1 VSAGSDLEV
10 GREAFAARA
19 WSTAFEALSRAHE
32 AGAALDAED
41 FERLAV
47 AAYLLAR
54 DDVCVTYSERA
65 HEAFL
70 AAGRPLRAVRAAFW
84 LGMILFFMGE
94 VGPATGW
101 LGRAQRL
108 LEREPDESP
117 EHGYL
122 LLPRVFQQEA
132 AGDLEGAAA
141 TAGAAVEIAERFD
154 DADLFALA
162 AHAQGHLLTA
172 HGQLADG
179 VRLLDEAML
188 TATTRAT
195 SPIVVGVVY
204 CGVILACVD
213 TYDVR
218 RAQEWTDVLTR
229 WCEEQPDLV
238 AFTGRCLV
246 HRAEILQLR
255 GAWLEALEEARLAGE
270 RLAKGF
276 NRPATAQ
283 AFYRQGELN
292 RLRGK
297 LAGAERAYRAASRYG
312 LVPQPGLALLRLRQG
327 RSDAALAAV
336 RRALSETDDR
346 SRRAALLPAAIEVE
360 LACGELDRARDACT
374 ELEAIAG
381 EYASALLAAMAA
393 HARGA
398 LRIAEGDPAGAL
410 ASLRDAARGWDELAA
425 PYEAARTRVLL
436 AIACRALGDD
446 DGATLE
452 LEAAREGFRELG
464 AEPDLADVDALGEPP
479 RRDATHGLSARELEV
494 LRLVAAGRTN
504 REIAGELVISEHTV
518 ARHLQNVFAKLGV
531 GSRTAASAFAYEHG
545 LV

>member
-1 VSAGSDLEV
+1 VSTGSDLEL
-10 GREAFAARA
+10 GRKAFADRA
-19 WSTAFEALSRAHE
+19 WSTAFDTLSRAHE

-41 FERLAV
+41 LERLAV

-54 DDVCVTYSERA
+54 DDVCIAYSEQA

-70 AAGRPLRAVRAAFW
+70 AAGQPLRAVRAAFW
-84 LGMILFFMGE
+84 LGMVLFFMGE
-94 VGPATGW
+94 MGPATGW
-101 LGRAQRL
+101 LGRARRL
-108 LEREPDESP
+108 LEREPAETA

-122 LLPRVFQQEA
+122 LLPQVFRQEA
-132 AGDLEGAAA
+132 AGDWAAA
-141 TAGAAVEIAERFD
+141 ASTAGTAVEIAERFD

-162 AHAQGHLLTA
+162 AHAQGHLLTV
-172 HGQLADG
+172 HGQLEEG
-179 VRLLDEAML
+179 VRLLDEAMV
-188 TATTRAT
+188 AAMSRAT

-218 RAQEWTDVLTR
+218 RAQEWTEVLTR
-229 WCEEQPDLV
+229 WCKEQPDLV

-255 GAWLEALEEARLAGE
+255 GDWLEALEEARLAGK
-270 RLAKGF
+270 RLAQGF

-297 LAGAERAYRAASRYG
+297 LSAAERAYRAASRYG
-312 LVPQPGLALLRLRQG
+312 SVPQPGLALLRLRQG
-327 RSDAALAAV
+327 RSDAALAAI
-336 RRALSETDDR
+336 RRALSETGDR
-346 SRRAALLPAAIEVE
+346 SRRASLLPAAVEVE
-360 LACGELDRARDACT
+360 LACGEVPRARDACV

-381 EYASALLAAMAA
+381 DYASALLAAAAA
-393 HARGA
+393 HARGGV
-398 LRIAEGDPAGAL
+398 LIAEGDPAGAL
-410 ASLRDAARGWDELAA
+410 ASLREAARGWDELAA
-425 PYEAARTRVLL
+425 PYEAAKTRVLL
-436 AIACRALGDD
+436 AVACRSLGDD

-452 LEAAREGFRELG
+452 LEAAREAFRELG
-464 AEPDLADVDALGEPP
+464 AELDLADVDALGEHPGGE
-479 RRDATHGLSARELEV
+479 ATHGLTPRELEV

-504 REIAGELVISEHTV
+504 REIAEALVISEHTV

>member
-1 VSAGSDLEV
+1 VSARSDLEV
-10 GREAFAARA
+10 GRDAFSARA
-19 WSTAFEALSRAHE
+19 WSAAFDALSRAQE

-41 FERLAV
+41 YERLAV
-47 AAYLLAR
+47 TAYLLAR
-54 DDVCVTYSERA
+54 DDVCITYSEQA
-65 HEAFL
+65 YEAFL
-70 AAGRPLRAVRAAFW
+70 AAGQPRRAVRAAFW
-84 LGMILFFMGE
+84 LGMTLLFMGE
-94 VGPATGW
+94 MGPATGW
-101 LGRAQRL
+101 LGRARRL
-108 LEREPDESP
+108 LDREPDETA

-122 LLPRVFQQEA
+122 LLPQVFQQEA
-132 AGDLEGAAA
+132 AGDWQAAAA

-162 AHAQGHLLTA
+162 AHAQGHLLTL
-172 HGQLADG
+172 HGQMTNG

-188 TATTRAT
+188 AATTRVT

-204 CGVILACVD
+204 CGVILSCVD

-229 WCEEQPDLV
+229 WCKEQPDLV

-270 RLAKGF
+270 RLAEGF

-292 RLRGK
+292 RLRGR
-297 LAGAERAYRAASRYG
+297 LTAAERAYRAASRYG

-327 RSDAALAAV
+327 RSDAALAAI
-336 RRALSETDDR
+336 RRALSETGDR
-346 SRRAALLPAAIEVE
+346 SRRAALLPAAVEVE
-360 LACGELDRARDACT
+360 LACGEVARAREAYA

-381 EYASALLAAMAA
+381 EYMSALLGAAAA

-398 LRIAEGDPAGAL
+398 VQIAEGDPTGAL
-410 ASLRDAARGWDELAA
+410 VSLREASRGWDELAA
-425 PYEAARTRVLL
+425 PYEAARTRLLL
-436 AIACRALGDD
+436 AVACRSLADD

-452 LEAAREGFRELG
+452 LDAAREAFRELG
-464 AEPDLADVDALGEPP
+464 AEPDLADVDALGQRPGGE
-479 RRDATHGLSARELEV
+479 ATHGLTAREVEV

-504 REIAGELVISEHTV
+504 REIADELVISEHTV

>member
-1 VSAGSDLEV
+1 VSTRSDLEL
-10 GREAFAARA
+10 GRKAFAARA
-19 WSTAFEALSRAHE
+19 WSTAFDALSRAHE
-32 AGAALDAED
+32 AGAPLDAED
-41 FERLAV
+41 FERLAI

-54 DDVCVTYSERA
+54 DDVCVTYSEQA
-65 HEAFL
+65 YEAFV
-70 AAGRPLRAVRAAFW
+70 AAGEPRRAVRAAFW

-94 VGPATGW
+94 MGPATGW
-101 LGRAQRL
+101 LGRARRL
-108 LEREPDESP
+108 LDREPDETP

-122 LLPRVFQQEA
+122 LLPQVFQQEA
-132 AGDLEGAAA
+132 AGDWEAAAA

-162 AHAQGHLLTA
+162 AHAQGHLLTL
-172 HGQLADG
+172 HGRLADG
-179 VRLLDEAML
+179 MPLLDEAML
-188 TATTRAT
+188 AATTRAT

-204 CGVILACVD
+204 CGVILSCVD
-213 TYDVR
+213 MYDVR
-218 RAQEWTDVLTR
+218 RAQEWTDVLSR
-229 WCEEQPDLV
+229 WCKEQPDLV

-255 GAWLEALEEARLAGE
+255 GAWLEALEEARRAGE
-270 RLAKGF
+270 RLAQGF

-292 RLRGK
+292 RLRGR
-297 LAGAERAYRAASRYG
+297 LAAAERAYRAASRYG
-312 LVPQPGLALLRLRQG
+312 FLPQPGLALLRLRQG
-327 RSDAALAAV
+327 RSDAAVAAI
-336 RRALSETDDR
+336 RRALSETGDR
-346 SRRAALLPAAIEVE
+346 SRRASLLPAAVEVE
-360 LACGELDRARDACT
+360 LAGGEVGRARAACA

-381 EYASALLAAMAA
+381 EYASALLAAAAA
-393 HARGA
+393 HAGGA
-398 LRIAEGDPAGAL
+398 VRIAEGDPAGAL
-410 ASLRDAARGWDELAA
+410 ASLREAARGWDELAA
-425 PYEAARTRVLL
+425 PYEAARTRMLL
-436 AIACRALGDD
+436 AFACRSLGDD

-452 LEAAREGFRELG
+452 LEAAREAFRELG
-464 AEPDLADVDALGEPP
+464 AEPDLADVDALGEHPGGE
-479 RRDATHGLSARELEV
+479 ATHGLTARELEV